1 MSIIVIINT
10 MDGFSVGK
18 ILAGLRNPE
27 LYLKKL
33 KQDGIAPGGHGGF
46 NPSFTPQR
54 PNIVPNLQPAL
65 ALMNQLQMNQIAAMD
80 RAIYIR
86 NLLGLPQTLGQ
97 ILLNVQDKN
106 RPINTNTLLLKDLN
120 QELLKNQKMIAQIF
134 DDTPDA
140 SLTSAVQNI
149 QNQAVS
155 AQKDIVMLMFSGMV
169 HLPAISELIL
179 KNSKHAVANLIIAMA
194 SASKSGMTSEQIQET
209 LSIINSCI
217 SMAESGTPS
226 QTLKSLMLLYLP
238 WLPLSENVNFDL
250 EIEAQ
255 DGENESNDSKLTVL
269 IQTKN
274 FGNVKGVFTLTT
286 SNSVDIYII
295 CSEDFPKKTLQKS
308 LMEESSSHAM
318 NAVIDIESIEPKQ
331 KQTLEKQ
338 ETKVNLSATNEMNP
352 YLLLMAHAFIR
363 NTIFIDTNAITEA
376 EEASS

>member
-376 EEASS
+376 EDASS